1 MNKELSSQYNSKEI
15 EDNIYKLWEDSGYF
29 NPDNLPARHKKPF
42 TIIMPPPNANGS
54 LHIGHALF
62 VTLEDIMIRY
72 QRMQGRKTL
81 WLPGA
86 DHAGFET
93 QVVYHKKMEK
103 EGRSLW
109 EMPREQLYNEIKDF
123 TLANKKYM
131 EGQLKKLGAS
141 CDWSR
146 EKFTLDESIKEVVNE
161 TFEKLYNDGLVYRAE
176 KPVNWCTKH
185 QTTLSDLEIGHEER
199 ADKLYYIKY
208 KLSDSDEYIEVATT
222 RPETIPA
229 DIAVAVHPKSKWAKY
244 IDKKLINPLT
254 KKEVPVLSDMIVD
267 LTFGTGALKIT
278 PFHDPIDFLVWIN
291 HKKEIDIQPFS
302 VINQYGK
309 MTEQAGPE
317 LAGLKVKEAREK
329 SVELLRPNLVKEPE
343 DYKHQVSVCYKCNT
357 AIEPRIM
364 MQWFVKMT
372 EKPIKGKS
380 SLRDLAVSA
389 VKSKK
394 IKFIPSRFEKVYMHW
409 MKNVHDWNI
418 SRQIVWGIQ
427 IPAWYCMFCND
438 IKINPKIKSRWFI
451 VRHGETNWNKEGRS
465 MGHKD
470 IPLNELGKKQA
481 LETAQKLENNKI
493 DLIISSDLLRAKET
507 AEIIAKHLGVEL
519 IIDKELREKN
529 GGVIEGLTKQ
539 EREEKFGKDAL
550 EKWRIYDNKPENGES
565 WKEFEERVIKA
576 FKNHKSAHH
585 HKNIVIVTHGGTIGL
600 IEKNLKNLQLDDV
613 FSKNAIINGGI
624 FELVSTKEE
633 CKKCG
638 NDFFEQ
644 ETDVFDTWFSSGQ
657 WPYAT
662 LMTGKPDDFKKY
674 YPTDVM
680 ETGWDILFFWVARM
694 IMFGLYRTGKIPF
707 KDVYLHGLIRDKDRQ
722 KMSKSK
728 GNVINPLEMAETYGT
743 DAVRMALIIGS
754 TAGNDPII
762 SEDKIRGYRNFAT
775 KIWNASRFVLMNYKK
790 IDTKPKLTAADK
802 KNLKDLENIK
812 KKITKYLDK
821 YDFNHAGETAYHYFW
836 HTFAD
841 KVIEQSKSRINP
853 VRNSSPIG
861 PLGASNAGVI
871 SNGVNSENLADAA
884 AAQETLIKI
893 LRESLKFLH
902 PFMPFITEQIFK
914 MLPTTKE
921 GSLLMIEK
929 W

>member
-1 MNKELSSQYNSKEI
+1 MNKELSSQYDSKQI

-72 QRMQGRKTL
+72 QRMQGKKTL

-93 QVVYHKKMEK
+93 QVVYNKKLEK
-103 EGRSLW
+103 EGRSFW
-109 EMPREQLYNEIKDF
+109 DMPREQLYNEIKDF

-146 EKFTLDESIKEVVNE
+146 EKFTLDEDIKKIVCE

-185 QTTLSDLEIGHEER
+185 QTTLSDLEIKYEER

-208 KLSDSDEYIEVATT
+208 KLANSPSADSGQADEYIEVATT

-229 DIAVAVHPKSKWAKY
+229 DIAVAVHPKSKWAKF
-244 IDKKLINPLT
+244 IGKKIINPLT
-254 KKEVPVLSDMIVD
+254 KKEIPVLSDMIVD

-278 PFHDPIDFLVWIN
+278 PFHDPVDFLVWMN
-291 HKKEIDIQPFS
+291 HKSEIDIQPFS

-317 LAGLKVKEAREK
+317 LIGLKVKEAREK
-329 SVELLRPNLVKEPE
+329 SVELLRQDLVKEPE

-357 AIEPRIM
+357 AIEPRVM

-372 EKPIKGKS
+372 EKPIRGTR
-380 SLRDLAVSA
+380 SLRDLAIDA

-394 IKFIPSRFEKVYMHW
+394 IKFIPARFEKIYMHW
-409 MKNVHDWNI
+409 MKNLHDWNI

-427 IPAWYCMFCND
+427 IPAWYCLGCKEV
-438 IKINPKIKSRWFI
+438 KINPRIKGNWYF
-451 VRHGETNWNKEGRS
+451 VRHGETDWNKERRMQGNT
-465 MGHKD
+465 D
-470 IPLNELGKKQA
+470 ISLNEHGKEQA
-481 LETAQKLENNKI
+481 LEIAQQLKKQNI
-493 DLIISSDLLRAKET
+493 DLIISSDLKRAKET
-507 AEIIAKHLGVEL
+507 AEIIAKEIGAE
-519 IIDKELREKN
+519 IIFDKNLRERNFGSWEGKTHEEIGIEKYEKYRGTQEASEDAELFENLEKRVSESIKN
-529 GGVIEGLTKQ
+529 HSSNHKHKNVAVVAHGGVMRAILK
-539 EREEKFGKDAL
+539 KL
-550 EKWRIYDNKPENGES
+550 
-565 WKEFEERVIKA
+565 
-576 FKNHKSAHH
+576 
-585 HKNIVIVTHGGTIGL
+585 KNISDFSSINIQNTSVMHFSISDPCNKCHG
-600 IEKNLKNLQLDDV
+600 E
-613 FSKNAIINGGI
+613 FY
-624 FELVSTKEE
+624 
-633 CKKCG
+633 
-638 NDFFEQ
+638 EQ

-662 LMTGKPDDFKKY
+662 LMTGKPNDFKKY

-680 ETGWDILFFWVARM
+680 ETGWDILFFWVTRM

-707 KDVYLHGLIRDKDRQ
+707 KDVYLHGLVRDKERQ

-728 GNVINPLEMAETYGT
+728 NNVINPLEVADMYGT

-790 IDTKPKLTAADK
+790 IDAKPKLTTTDK
-802 KNLKDLENIK
+802 KNIKDLESAK

-841 KVIEQSKSRINP
+841 KVIEESKSRI
-853 VRNSSPIG
+853 
-861 PLGASNAGVI
+861 
-871 SNGVNSENLADAA
+871 NSENLADAA

-893 LRESLKFLH
+893 LGESMKFLH
-902 PFMPFITEQIFK
+902 PFMPFITEQIFQ

-921 GSLLMIEK
+921 KSLLMVEK

>member
-1 MNKELSSQYNSKEI
+1 MNKELSPQYDSKQI
-15 EDNIYKLWEDSGYF
+15 EDNIYKIWEESGYF
-29 NPDNLPARHKKPF
+29 NPDNLPTTHKKPF

-62 VTLEDIMIRY
+62 VTLQDIMIRY
-72 QRMQGRKTL
+72 QRMRGRKTL

-93 QVVYHKKMEK
+93 QVVYNKKLEK
-103 EGRSLW
+103 EGRSFW
-109 EMPREQLYNEIKDF
+109 EIPREQLYNEIKDF

-146 EKFTLDESIKEVVNE
+146 EKFTLDEDVKKVVCE

-185 QTTLSDLEIGHEER
+185 QTTLSDLEIKYEEKQ
-199 ADKLYYIKY
+199 DKLYYIKY
-208 KLSDSDEYIEVATT
+208 KVSPSASSGQVDEYIEVATT

-229 DIAVAVHPKSKWAKY
+229 DIAVAVHPKSKWAKF
-244 IDKKLINPLT
+244 IGKKVINPLT
-254 KKEVPVLSDMIVD
+254 KKEIPVLSDMVVD

-278 PFHDPIDFLVWIN
+278 PFHDPVDFMVWQN
-291 HKKEIDIQPFS
+291 HKNEITIQPFS

-309 MTEQAGPE
+309 MTAEAGTD

-329 SVELLRPNLVKEPE
+329 SIELLRPVLVKEPE
-343 DYKHQVSVCYKCNT
+343 DYKHQVSVCYKCGT
-357 AIEPRIM
+357 TIEPRIM

-372 EKPIKGKS
+372 EKPAGNPSAKLRTRK
-380 SLRDLAVSA
+380 SLRDLAVDA

-394 IKFIPSRFEKVYMHW
+394 IKFIPARFEKIFMHW
-409 MKNVHDWNI
+409 MKNLHDWNI

-427 IPAWYCMFCND
+427 IPVWYCQDKTNEICKKND
-438 IKINPKIKSRWFI
+438 
-451 VRHGETNWNKEGRS
+451 
-465 MGHKD
+465 
-470 IPLNELGKKQA
+470 
-481 LETAQKLENNKI
+481 
-493 DLIISSDLLRAKET
+493 
-507 AEIIAKHLGVEL
+507 
-519 IIDKELREKN
+519 
-529 GGVIEGLTKQ
+529 GVIVSSKNP
-539 EREEKFGKDAL
+539 EKCPHCGS
-550 EKWRIYDNKPENGES
+550 N
-565 WKEFEERVIKA
+565 
-576 FKNHKSAHH
+576 
-585 HKNIVIVTHGGTIGL
+585 
-600 IEKNLKNLQLDDV
+600 NLK
-613 FSKNAIINGGI
+613 
-624 FELVSTKEE
+624 
-633 CKKCG
+633 
-638 NDFFEQ
+638 Q

-662 LMTGKPDDFKKY
+662 LMTTKECDFKKY

-680 ETGWDILFFWVARM
+680 ETGWDILFFWVTRM

-707 KDVYLHGLIRDKDRQ
+707 KDVYLHGLVRDKDRQ

-728 GNVINPLEMAETYGT
+728 GNVINPLEVAEIYGT
-743 DAVRMALIIGS
+743 DAVRMALIVGT

-790 IDTKPKLTAADK
+790 IDVKPKLTSADK
-802 KNLKDLENIK
+802 KNLKDLESAK

-821 YDFNHAGETAYHYFW
+821 YDFNHAAETAYHYFW
-836 HTFAD
+836 HTLAD
-841 KVIEQSKSRINP
+841 KVIEQSKPRIK
-853 VRNSSPIG
+853 
-861 PLGASNAGVI
+861 
-871 SNGVNSENLADAA
+871 SENLADAA

-893 LRESLKFLH
+893 LGESMKLLH
-902 PFMPFITEQIFK
+902 PFMPFITEQIYQI
-914 MLPTTKE
+914 LPTTKE
-921 GSLLMIEK
+921 KSLLMIEK

>member
-1 MNKELSSQYNSKEI
+1 
-15 EDNIYKLWEDSGYF
+15 
-29 NPDNLPARHKKPF
+29 PDNLPARHKKPF

-72 QRMQGRKTL
+72 QRMQGKKAL

-93 QVVYHKKMEK
+93 QVVYHKKVEK
-103 EGRSLW
+103 EGRSFW
-109 EMPREQLYNEIKDF
+109 EIPREQLYKEIMDF

-146 EKFTLDESIKEVVNE
+146 EKFALDEDIIKIVNE

-185 QTTLSDLEIGHEER
+185 QTTLSDLEIKHEER

-208 KLSDSDEYIEVATT
+208 KLADSDEYIEVATT

-244 IDKKLINPLT
+244 IGKKLINPLT
-254 KKEVPVLSDMIVD
+254 KKEIPVLSDMIVD

-278 PFHDPIDFLVWIN
+278 PFHDPVDFLVWIN
-291 HKKEIDIQPFS
+291 HKNEINMQPFS

-309 MTEQAGPE
+309 MTAEAGPE

-329 SVELLRPNLVKEPE
+329 SVELLRDNLVKEPE
-343 DYKHQVSVCYKCNT
+343 DYKHQVSICYKCST
-357 AIEPRIM
+357 AIEPRVM

-372 EKPIKGKS
+372 EKPLTGKK
-380 SLRDLAVSA
+380 SLRDLAVDA

-394 IKFIPSRFEKVYMHW
+394 IKFVPARFEKIYMHW
-409 MKNVHDWNI
+409 MKNIHDWNV

-427 IPAWYCMFCND
+427 IPAWYCQDMASEIC
-438 IKINPKIKSRWFI
+438 
-451 VRHGETNWNKEGRS
+451 
-465 MGHKD
+465 
-470 IPLNELGKKQA
+470 KK
-481 LETAQKLENNKI
+481 NN
-493 DLIISSDLLRAKET
+493 
-507 AEIIAKHLGVEL
+507 
-519 IIDKELREKN
+519 
-529 GGVIEGLTKQ
+529 GVIVSAKNP
-539 EREEKFGKDAL
+539 EKC
-550 EKWRIYDNKPENGES
+550 P
-565 WKEFEERVIKA
+565 
-576 FKNHKSAHH
+576 HC
-585 HKNIVIVTHGGTIGL
+585 GTN
-600 IEKNLKNLQLDDV
+600 NLK
-613 FSKNAIINGGI
+613 
-624 FELVSTKEE
+624 
-633 CKKCG
+633 
-638 NDFFEQ
+638 Q

-662 LMTGKPDDFKKY
+662 LMTTKPDDFKTY

-680 ETGWDILFFWVARM
+680 ETGWDIIFFWVARM

-707 KDVYLHGLIRDKDRQ
+707 KDIYLHGLVRDQERQ

-728 GNVINPLEMAETYGT
+728 NNVINPLEVADVYGT

-775 KIWNASRFVLMNYKK
+775 KIWNASRFVLMNYPDCKAIEDPRQSRDK
-790 IDTKPKLTAADK
+790 KPKIKPKFTTADK
-802 KNLKDLENIK
+802 KNIKDLETAK

-841 KVIEQSKSRINP
+841 KVIEESKSRI
-853 VRNSSPIG
+853 
-861 PLGASNAGVI
+861 
-871 SNGVNSENLADAA
+871 NSENLADAA

-893 LRESLKFLH
+893 LSESMKFLH
-902 PFMPFITEQIFK
+902 PFMPFITEQIFQ

>member
-1 MNKELSSQYNSKEI
+1 MNKELSSQYDSKQI

-29 NPDNLPARHKKPF
+29 NPDNLPARHKKAF

-72 QRMQGRKTL
+72 QRMQGKKTL

-93 QVVYHKKMEK
+93 QVVYNKKLEK
-103 EGRSLW
+103 EGRSFW
-109 EMPREQLYNEIKDF
+109 DIPREQLYNEIKDF

-146 EKFTLDESIKEVVNE
+146 EKFTLDENIKQVVSE

-185 QTTLSDLEIGHEER
+185 QTTLSDLEIKYEER

-208 KLSDSDEYIEVATT
+208 KLSDSDEYIDVATT

-229 DIAVAVHPKSKWAKY
+229 DIAVAVHPKSKWAKF
-244 IDKKLINPLT
+244 IGKKLINPLT
-254 KKEVPVLSDMIVD
+254 KKEIPVLSDMIVD

-278 PFHDPIDFLVWIN
+278 PFHDPVDFLVWIN
-291 HKKEIDIQPFS
+291 HKNEIDIQPFS

-372 EKPIKGKS
+372 EKPIKGKK
-380 SLRDLAVSA
+380 SLRDLAVDA

-394 IKFIPSRFEKVYMHW
+394 IKFIPARFEKIFMHW
-409 MKNVHDWNI
+409 MKNLHDWNI

-427 IPAWYCMFCND
+427 IPAWYCQDMT
-438 IKINPKIKSRWFI
+438 S
-451 VRHGETNWNKEGRS
+451 ETC
-465 MGHKD
+465 
-470 IPLNELGKKQA
+470 KK
-481 LETAQKLENNKI
+481 NN
-493 DLIISSDLLRAKET
+493 
-507 AEIIAKHLGVEL
+507 
-519 IIDKELREKN
+519 
-529 GGVIEGLTKQ
+529 GVI
-539 EREEKFGKDAL
+539 
-550 EKWRIYDNKPENGES
+550 
-565 WKEFEERVIKA
+565 
-576 FKNHKSAHH
+576 
-585 HKNIVIVTHGGTIGL
+585 
-600 IEKNLKNLQLDDV
+600 
-613 FSKNAIINGGI
+613 
-624 FELVSTKEE
+624 VSTKNPE
-633 CKKCG
+633 KCPHC
-638 NDFFEQ
+638 NSNNLKQ

-662 LMTGKPDDFKKY
+662 LMTTKPNDFKKY

-680 ETGWDILFFWVARM
+680 ETGWDILFFWVTRM

-790 IDTKPKLTAADK
+790 
-802 KNLKDLENIK
+802 
-812 KKITKYLDK
+812 
-821 YDFNHAGETAYHYFW
+821 
-836 HTFAD
+836 
-841 KVIEQSKSRINP
+841 
-853 VRNSSPIG
+853 
-861 PLGASNAGVI
+861 
-871 SNGVNSENLADAA
+871 
-884 AAQETLIKI
+884 
-893 LRESLKFLH
+893 
-902 PFMPFITEQIFK
+902 
-914 MLPTTKE
+914 
-921 GSLLMIEK
+921 
-929 W
+929 

>member
-1 MNKELSSQYNSKEI
+1 MNKELSSQYDSKQI
-15 EDNIYKLWEDSGYF
+15 EDNIYKLWEDSGFF

-72 QRMQGRKTL
+72 QRMQGKKTL

-86 DHAGFET
+86 DHAGIET
-93 QVVYHKKMEK
+93 QVVYNKKLEK
-103 EGRSLW
+103 EGRSFW

-146 EKFTLDESIKEVVNE
+146 EKFTLDENIKQVVNE

-185 QTTLSDLEIGHEER
+185 QTTLSDLEIKYEER

-208 KLSDSDEYIEVATT
+208 QVAAPTQGRSDDYVVVATT

-229 DIAVAVHPKSKWAKY
+229 DIAIAVHPKSKWAKF
-244 IDKKLINPLT
+244 IGKKLINPLT
-254 KKEVPVLSDMIVD
+254 KKEIPVLADMIVD

-278 PFHDPIDFLVWIN
+278 PFHDPVDFLVWIN
-291 HKKEIDIQPFS
+291 HKNEINIPPFS

-309 MTEQAGPE
+309 MTAEAGPE

-329 SVELLRPNLVKEPE
+329 SVELLRADLVKEPE
-343 DYKHQVSVCYKCNT
+343 DYKHQVSVCYKCST
-357 AIEPRIM
+357 AIEPRVM

-372 EKPIKGKS
+372 ESPKSSSQTSKVKGQMSTK
-380 SLRDLAVSA
+380 SLRDLAVDA

-394 IKFIPSRFEKVYMHW
+394 IKFIPARFEKVFMHW
-409 MKNVHDWNI
+409 MKNLRDWNI

-427 IPAWYCMFCND
+427 IPAWYHKPKCIPRPGHEND
-438 IKINPKIKSRWFI
+438 ISKC
-451 VRHGETNWNKEGRS
+451 EE
-465 MGHKD
+465 M
-470 IPLNELGKKQA
+470 
-481 LETAQKLENNKI
+481 
-493 DLIISSDLLRAKET
+493 IISTSEPKCKYCDAKF
-507 AEIIAKHLGVEL
+507 I
-519 IIDKELREKN
+519 
-529 GGVIEGLTKQ
+529 
-539 EREEKFGKDAL
+539 
-550 EKWRIYDNKPENGES
+550 
-565 WKEFEERVIKA
+565 
-576 FKNHKSAHH
+576 
-585 HKNIVIVTHGGTIGL
+585 
-600 IEKNLKNLQLDDV
+600 
-613 FSKNAIINGGI
+613 
-624 FELVSTKEE
+624 
-633 CKKCG
+633 
-638 NDFFEQ
+638 Q

-662 LMTGKPDDFKKY
+662 LMTTKPNDFKTY

-707 KDVYLHGLIRDKDRQ
+707 KDVYLHGLVRDKERQ

-728 GNVINPLEMAETYGT
+728 NNVINPLEVADMYGT

-790 IDTKPKLTAADK
+790 IDAKPKLTSADK
-802 KNLKDLENIK
+802 KNIKDLESAK

-821 YDFNHAGETAYHYFW
+821 YDFNHAAETAYHYFW

-841 KVIEQSKSRINP
+841 KVIEESKSRIN
-853 VRNSSPIG
+853 
-861 PLGASNAGVI
+861 
-871 SNGVNSENLADAA
+871 SENSADAA

-893 LRESLKFLH
+893 LGESMKFLH
-902 PFMPFITEQIFK
+902 PFMPFITEQIFQ
-914 MLPTTKE
+914 MLPMTKE